1 MIRIILKY
9 LKNIVVYS
17 CLFRSSDANGN
28 NKNTCGLWFLI
39 CIISLLF
46 LCNHIQGLSYGL
58 SNIIVTFLSIYIG
71 LFTTILVFIS
81 EKKYHEP
88 KYHSDN
94 VVDQIMQNQ
103 LSYFYREAPWL
114 IGFDVLLAILTLM
127 VILFNIDDFNSIRYD
142 FWNITCVVCLI
153 KCFSVVLSLTFVS
166 FSLSLLFFDTI
177 YMVAVFTS
185 AIGVR

>member
-1 MIRIILKY
+1 MIRIISKY
-9 LKNIVVYS
+9 LKNIVACS
-17 CLFRSSDANGN
+17 RMFRSSDANGN
-28 NKNTCGLWFLI
+28 NKNTCGLWLLI
-39 CIISLLF
+39 CIVGMLF
-46 LCNHIQGLSYGL
+46 LYNHIQGLSYDL

-81 EKKYHEP
+81 EKKYREP
-88 KYHSDN
+88 QCHSDN
-94 VVDQIMQNQ
+94 VVEQIRQNQ
-103 LSYFYREAPWL
+103 LSHFYSGAPWL

-153 KCFSVVLSLTFVS
+153 KCFSVVLSLTFIS